1 MYNRLIPLFS
11 LLLAM
16 MMFPHP
22 SVSAQSQDEIEQDW
36 ENMFTEISGEYS
48 DPESRYK
55 IAFPAG
61 WSGVEFI
68 GFPVVVPGDFKDAGS
83 EFEAGMMIFAF
94 PHSGFNTAFWSSE
107 NIERIHQEEN
117 NHCIVETYSY
127 AKINEM
133 DGINLIV
140 ECDSPQFS
148 KINMYGFISDK
159 DIVMAFFLSN
169 STSGYNEYV
178 YAFEQSI
185 RTLKVNDHVSFKTAM
200 KEVYDLKEETYSVRA
215 KDTQAK
221 VGIETNSKISNFDF
235 SENEKRISFSID
247 GNSGTNG
254 LTVVHVDSVLEGPFI
269 VTIDGEETDSFV
281 VAQDESSGQSSI
293 EISHA
298 GSPRDIVIV
307 GTNVVP
313 EFPVH
318 IVGAVAGLIGIVTII
333 GRAKYFNHGIRRS
346 DA

>member
-1 MYNRLIPLFS
+1 
-11 LLLAM
+11 
-16 MMFPHP
+16 MMFLPS
-22 SVSAQSQDEIEQDW
+22 SVSAQSQDETEQDW

-48 DPESRYK
+48 DPESRYE
-55 IAFPAG
+55 IEFPAG

-68 GFPVVVPGDFKDAGS
+68 GFPVVVPGDFKEADS

-107 NIERIHQEEN
+107 NIERIHQGEN
-117 NHCIVETYSY
+117 NHCIVKTYSY
-127 AKINEM
+127 TKVNEM
-133 DGINLIV
+133 DGIHLIV
-140 ECDSPQFS
+140 ECDSPQFT
-148 KINMYGFISDK
+148 KVNMYGFMSDK

-178 YAFEQSI
+178 DAFEQSI
-185 RTLKVNDHVSFKTAM
+185 ITLKVNDHVSFKDAM
-200 KEVYDLKEETYSVRA
+200 KEVYDLREETYSVSA

-235 SENEKRISFSID
+235 SENEKRVSFSID
-247 GNSGTNG
+247 GNPGANG

-281 VAQDESSGQSSI
+281 VAQDESSGQSTI
-293 EISHA
+293 EISYA

-313 EFPVH
+313 EFPVP
-318 IVGAVAGLIGIVTII
+318 IVGAIAGLIGIAAII
-333 GRAKYFNHGIRRS
+333 GRGKYFKL
-346 DA
+346 